1 MDRVADRG
9 AAWGEVQESISG
21 GNPGNLYGNGDYVV
35 YLLCTAWRRACAGID
50 KKEKKVMILLS
61 FGTGGFF
68 VPSASLSSI
77 IGRKFIY
84 K

>member
-1 MDRVADRG
+1 MDGVADRG
-9 AAWGEVQESISG
+9 AAWRVVQEGVPG
-21 GNPGNLYGNGDYVV
+21 GDPWDLYGDGNHVV